1 MIIPRRG
8 DGSRLETFSDA
19 MLAFACALLVISL
32 EVPHGYA
39 DIVQSIRGYI
49 PFGLTFAAI
58 LLIWIAH
65 KNLFRRY
72 PLDDPYTV
80 VVNGI
85 FLFTVLFYAYPLKWI
100 AGSLVTLVFSGDATQ
115 TILSNPDQ
123 LRNLFFVYGMG
134 WIVVFFCIALLYL
147 HAARNSESLGLSE
160 IETYDAVSDAMYY
173 LSFVLGGAISV
184 ILAFANVGVGEGF
197 PALAYILIGFFAVAV
212 TIIRRRYRP
221 DTLEA
226 AIAPSPMRI
235 PEAPHD

>member
-8 DGSRLETFSDA
+8 EGSRLETFSDA

-32 EVPHGYA
+32 GVPRGYA
-39 DIVQSIRGYI
+39 DIVTSIRGFI

-72 PLDDPYTV
+72 PLDDAFTV
-80 VVNGI
+80 IVNGV
-85 FLFTVLFYAYPLKWI
+85 FLFTILFYSYPLKWI
-100 AGSLVTLVFSGDATQ
+100 AGSLVSLVINDSGSPS
-115 TILSNPDQ
+115 ILSNPEQ
-123 LRNLFFVYGMG
+123 LRNLFFIYGMG
-134 WIVVFFCIALLYL
+134 WIVVFFCIALLYI
-147 HAARNSESLGLSE
+147 HAARNSEELGLSE

-173 LSFVLGGAISV
+173 LCFVLGGAISV
-184 ILAFANVGVGEGF
+184 ALAYANVGVNDGF
-197 PALAYILIGFFAVAV
+197 PALAYISIGFFAIAT

-221 DTLEA
+221 DSLEA
-226 AIAPSPMRI
+226 AIAPSPPRI